1 MDQFSVIH
9 NRLKNL
15 LFFFS
20 PKQMRLFCFL
30 CLRKK
35 KKKNRQTASSR
46 VQASDN
52 KLERMANCSAVVCS
66 LQ

>member
-15 LFFFS
+15 LFFFP
-20 PKQMRLFCFL
+20 PKQTRLFCFR
-30 CLRKK
+30 CLRK

-52 KLERMANCSAVVCS
+52 KLERMASCSAIVCS